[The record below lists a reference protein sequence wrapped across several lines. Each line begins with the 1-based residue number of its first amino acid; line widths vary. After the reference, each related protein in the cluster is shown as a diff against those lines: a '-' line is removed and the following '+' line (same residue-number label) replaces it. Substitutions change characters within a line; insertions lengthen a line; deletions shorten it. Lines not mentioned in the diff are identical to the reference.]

1 MFNMFEMMGKVKDFQ
16 TRVKQ
21 AKQDLVHITHT
32 AEAGAGMI
40 KVTVNGVK
48 QVLKIEVDK
57 DLFSKEDNQVVIDLI
72 TAATNKAL
80 SEVDELV
87 KQAVK
92 KATEG
97 VLPNIPGLDLFNGL
111 L

>member
-1 MFNMFEMMGKVKDFQ
+1 MFNMFDIMGKVKDFQ
-16 TRVKQ
+16 ARLIQ

-87 KQAVK
+87 KQALK

>member
-16 TRVKQ
+16 ARAIK
-21 AKQDLVHITHT
+21 AKQDLVHITYT